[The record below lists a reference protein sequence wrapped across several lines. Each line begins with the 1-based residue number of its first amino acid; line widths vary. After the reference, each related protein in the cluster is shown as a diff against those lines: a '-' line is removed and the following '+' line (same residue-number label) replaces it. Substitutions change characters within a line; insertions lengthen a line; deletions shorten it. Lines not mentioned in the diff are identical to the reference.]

1 MKEYEIE
8 VRFGDMKLGVVNTY
22 ANTRDEA
29 IGEVQEEFKEV
40 LHLIKETYAYDPSLV
55 IMP

>member
-8 VRFGDMKLGVVNTY
+8 VRFGDIKLGVVNTY
-22 ANTRDEA
+22 AKTRDEA